1 MIASIKQQKNNQ
13 LEALLNSTR
22 SREVTDGVLVLGFAS
37 DVLKSKMDHPEM
49 LEATR
54 LALREFLGA
63 DVPGE
68 NDCGQPGREDRAE
81 RSQSRRDGRGGA
93 RERRRDRG
101 HPITDKLIQEIIKM
115 AKGFNKTAGAGGNPM
130 MAQLQRLQQQMAEA
144 QEKLKIE
151 TVTATAGGGAIKVT
165 MTGDQVCKGVEIDP
179 DFLKDADAE
188 MLNDMVLT
196 AVNLALD
203 KSRELQQQMMGPLAS
218 GLPF

>member
-1 MIASIKQQKNNQ
+1 
-13 LEALLNSTR
+13 
-22 SREVTDGVLVLGFAS
+22 
-37 DVLKSKMDHPEM
+37 
-49 LEATR
+49 
-54 LALREFLGA
+54 
-63 DVPGE
+63 
-68 NDCGQPGREDRAE
+68 
-81 RSQSRRDGRGGA
+81 
-93 RERRRDRG
+93 
-101 HPITDKLIQEIIKM
+101 M
-115 AKGFNKTAGAGGNPM
+115 AKGFNKTSGAGGNPM

-179 DFLKDADAE
+179 DFLKDADVE

-203 KSRELQQQMMGPLAS
+203 KSRELQQQMMGPLAG